1 MKGWISLH
9 RKILGNPVL
18 SHSRV
23 YSRFEAFLYLLLNA
37 NHKDAD
43 VVVGVKLYKVKKGE
57 MITSQ
62 MKLCKKF
69 KWGNTKLRNFLKL
82 LQEADMIKVKTEK
95 NLTYVSISNY
105 VTYQDNQI
113 GSKPLATHKQTGS
126 NLEANTNNNVNN
138 DNNDNNVN
146 KRKEKFTNKVLAEV
160 LKHKPMIEPSIIEAF
175 TDYWTEMNRSRTKM
189 KFELQQTFEI
199 SRRLKTWI
207 NNDFGSDKKNTT
219 KKKQFKYSST
229 YKHYVGYCGNP
240 ECKDYGKS
248 NFYDIWKVDKG
259 LEETKCCGT
268 ELLAERDGIQ
278 IQDINAEA

>member
-9 RKILGNPVL
+9 RKILENPVL

-37 NHKDAD
+37 NHKEAD

-82 LQEADMIKVKTEK
+82 LQEAGMIKIKTEQ

-113 GSKPLATHKQTGS
+113 GSKPRATYKQTGS

-146 KRKEKFTNKVLAEV
+146 KRKEKFTNKVLAEG
-160 LKHKPMIEPSIIEAF
+160 LKHKPMVEPSIIESF
-175 TDYWTEMNRSRTKM
+175 TEYWTEMNRSKTKM

-199 SRRLKTWI
+199 PRRLKTWI
-207 NNDFGSDKKNTT
+207 NNDFNKPKEQ
-219 KKKQFKYSST
+219 KKQKNFRMST
-229 YKHYVGYCGNP
+229 TGKHYVAYC
-240 ECKDYGKS
+240 ECGKS
-248 NFYDIWKVDKG
+248 DFYDMWNADKG
-259 LEETKCCGT
+259 LVDTKCCGK
-268 ELLAERDGIQ
+268 ELLTERLK
-278 IQDINAEA
+278 